1 MRVNRRFGS
10 DGVEKDWVAG
20 KCAPDSQIPKIQNGN
35 GSRGLLFALHESG
48 YAPPYLGSLNYGVD
62 LVQLARMVAAWSRYV
77 LRM

>member
-35 GSRGLLFALHESG
+35 GSRGLLFALHVT
-48 YAPPYLGSLNYGVD
+48 ALI
-62 LVQLARMVAAWSRYV
+62 
-77 LRM
+77 